1 MDGHYSLD
9 LSNQMDKF
17 CLNKLLE
24 LGMTI
29 AFRRAKKR
37 YACAASHV
45 LCLDTRLLWCRGLK
59 TVVVLQRA
67 VIVLHPILH
76 LLALVVFVWFADIA
90 LPVTVSITITSF
102 TNCLLIPCLSPTLHQ
117 SAGPRRG
124 GRLLAE
130 GQLVL
135 L

>member
-37 YACAASHV
+37 YIRAASH
-45 LCLDTRLLWCRGLK
+45 LFRFDTRLLWCRGLK

-67 VIVLHPILH
+67 VIVLHTILY
-76 LLALVVFVWFADIA
+76 LAFVVFVWFAHIV
-90 LPVTVSITITSF
+90 LSVTVSIIITTF
-102 TNCLLIPCLSPTLHQ
+102 TSCLLIPCFSPTLPQ
-117 SAGPRRG
+117 SAWPRRG

>member
-37 YACAASHV
+37 YVRAASH
-45 LCLDTRLLWCRGLK
+45 LFCLDTRLLWCRGLK

-67 VIVLHPILH
+67 VILLLTIQH
-76 LLALVVFVWFADIA
+76 LALVVFVWFAHIA

-117 SAGPRRG
+117 SAGSRRG